1 MKTRIEDQN
10 DNRFLMIQIESQLGV
25 KNIEALLDAG
35 GGHIDAVC
43 VGPADFQVDI
53 GKPDSPEAPEVDR
66 AMRRIGE
73 VCASREISACANAHS
88 MADAR
93 LWIDRGFSLLTYSY
107 DHGFLFNAAGG
118 RARRATRAGVGR
130 THPRWAVR
138 VR

>member
-1 MKTRIEDQN
+1 MKSRIEDQN

-53 GKPDSPEAPEVDR
+53 GKPDSPDAPELER

-73 VCASREISACANAHS
+73 VCAAREISACANAHS
-88 MADAR
+88 LQDAR

-107 DHGFLFNAAGG
+107 DHGFLFNAAAD
-118 RARRATRAGVGR
+118 AREALRGLE
-130 THPRWAVR
+130 
-138 VR
+138 